1 MHTPLP
7 LARGN
12 AAKRRI
18 GSSAAGA
25 LALTAGVMPAHAA
38 IVYSGI
44 LNKAVSPASPF
55 NLDINNDNIAEY
67 RYSAVAGQ
75 NDAVTVTALES
86 SANWIRYAPNGN
98 PSLLAQDDL
107 IGASANYTSS
117 LSTGTIS
124 SDSGSGKWL
133 SPFPTDGFMGVRF
146 DLAGSTHYGWIE
158 ITVNSTS
165 TAVINSW
172 AYESVAGTV
181 IGAGDTGATI
191 PLPSTSALMLG
202 ALAAAMLVR
211 RARLR

>member
-1 MHTPLP
+1 MQTPFALDA
-7 LARGN
+7 AR
-12 AAKRRI
+12 RRL

-44 LNKAVSPASPF
+44 LNQAVSPSSPF
-55 NLDINNDNIAEY
+55 DLDIDNDSTAEY
-67 RYSAVAGQ
+67 RYSAVAGP

-86 SANWIRYAPNGN
+86 SASWIRDSPAGR
-98 PSLLAQDDL
+98 PSLLGQGDL
-107 IGASANYTSS
+107 IDASSNYTTSTT
-117 LSTGTIS
+117 TGTIT
-124 SDSGSGKWL
+124 SDSGTGKWL

-146 DLAGSTHYGWIE
+146 DLAGSTHYGWVE

-172 AYESVAGTV
+172 AYESVAGTA

-191 PLPSTSALMLG
+191 PLPSTSALMFA